1 MLFGW
6 TSIGMKSV
14 AADKKVI
21 DHQLEDIRD
30 NADSTETPHTH
41 TRIKLWN
48 REVARMAV
56 AYTYSRLSNK

>member
-30 NADSTETPHTH
+30 NADLSETPHTP
-41 TRIKLWN
+41 
-48 REVARMAV
+48 E
-56 AYTYSRLSNK
+56 SNYGTGR